1 MAASARDWI
10 CRNRMTGSAS
20 GAAVVSMARDSV
32 RAVPILAPRA
42 DPMRQRADPVD
53 PAGEGDLG
61 AAAVRS
67 QAEVS
72 AVAAD
77 AAVDAAASADL
88 AGRGDAVAPEDGI
101 RMPLAMAAAM
111 PARDTTAT
119 WRSCWTTRPWTRG
132 LFH

>member
-32 RAVPILAPRA
+32 RA
-42 DPMRQRADPVD
+42 DPMRQRA
-53 PAGEGDLG
+53 DLG

-72 AVAAD
+72 AVAA
-77 AAVDAAASADL
+77 DAAASADL

-119 WRSCWTTRPWTRG
+119 WRSCWTTRAR
-132 LFH
+132 